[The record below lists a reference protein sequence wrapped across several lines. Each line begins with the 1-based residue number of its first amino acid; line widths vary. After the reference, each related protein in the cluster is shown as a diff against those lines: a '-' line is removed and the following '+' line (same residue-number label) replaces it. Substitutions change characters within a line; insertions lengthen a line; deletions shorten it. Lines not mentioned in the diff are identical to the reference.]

1 MKAARED
8 KDLGVWKNVD
18 ADDPVPVRA
27 GVELNTELIDKIEE
41 GTLVYPLERRTNSNG
56 IVRFC
61 ISQDSKLGWVSEK
74 WLTKEEEETEEMTTA
89 KVKAVKEGNEMLEK
103 ERHERVKEEREKGAK
118 LLEKEAKRP
127 LQYDYLLEQI
137 KNEKK

>member
-1 MKAARED
+1 
-8 KDLGVWKNVD
+8 
-18 ADDPVPVRA
+18 
-27 GVELNTELIDKIEE
+27 
-41 GTLVYPLERRTNSNG
+41 
-56 IVRFC
+56 
-61 ISQDSKLGWVSEK
+61 
-74 WLTKEEEETEEMTTA
+74 MTTA